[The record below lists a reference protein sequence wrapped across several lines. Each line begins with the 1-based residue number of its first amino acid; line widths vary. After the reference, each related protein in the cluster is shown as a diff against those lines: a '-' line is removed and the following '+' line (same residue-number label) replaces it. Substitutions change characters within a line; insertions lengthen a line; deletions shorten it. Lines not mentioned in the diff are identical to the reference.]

1 MRVGLVYYSRTGHT
15 KQVIT
20 EIADNLIVNHRECQ
34 MVGFQKRTASSTG
47 KAANNRAIEQFLKR
61 HTAHSTRFRIV
72 FLS

>member
-34 MVGFQKRTASSTG
+34 MVGFQKRSASSAG
-47 KAANNRAIEQFLKR
+47 KAANNRASTQFLTFHK
-61 HTAHSTRFRIV
+61 A
-72 FLS
+72 